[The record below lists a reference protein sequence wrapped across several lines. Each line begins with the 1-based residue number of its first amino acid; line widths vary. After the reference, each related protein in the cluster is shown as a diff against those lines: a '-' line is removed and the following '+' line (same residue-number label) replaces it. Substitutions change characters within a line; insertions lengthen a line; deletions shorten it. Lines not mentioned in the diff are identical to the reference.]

1 MSFRDAASSVRAGIK
16 SGAYQKKTDNFAAF
30 AQGFAPVF
38 AQQMKD
44 KKDLKMAELKTIAEE
59 KRWDRRQAAK
69 AQAEIDKYD
78 KKTLEVATQ
87 VASELG
93 VDPKNTAAMAM
104 ITPFVA
110 GNNNNF
116 KSAYDYLKGEY
127 NWSDLKSTDNS
138 SDTSSAAPPAAPP
151 AAVISQAVGWTDP
164 LSKGEG
170 NDNIDALY
178 NLTKGK
184 LSGKFANYKVS
195 QNTIGAN
202 LDFARKGG
210 ESGYFDSSIG
220 LVEGMPNAGTTPMGK
235 WQFVHS
241 TLEDIANRT
250 NNFTDLG
257 EGFENGLNTIFDAKA
272 QDKIHAWYINDT
284 LNQARK
290 DGTNARDNF
299 VRRLKA
305 RYEAFQKEN
314 PTTGNRFTDQ
324 EILDTVMPFVAS
336 QDKTTWA
343 TGGSW
348 FGTVDYGEGKLV
360 SNDVDVQTD
369 AALLNGAASSS
380 SSLPTRRAVDPLI
393 DQSTGKRYPDTV
405 IMSMAANGNEAAQD
419 YLNSVQRYE
428 AGQIDWT
435 TLKKPEDVDN
445 WISQA
450 TSKQAT
456 ISPELQEQ
464 LTAHKTKLVVKD
476 AAEKLQP
483 IYSMNSTADVLT
495 YKSAWKDTYGEL
507 PIPVHIQTQLDAQ
520 ETYWKTAEK
529 DASRLPSLTP
539 EKAYMQKLQ
548 TLPVWKNLTETQK
561 LDAMAGWKQY
571 TSADMTNPAEVR
583 ESLRIATLIG
593 DSDAVTRLT
602 NLLND
607 DPNLMSKVYVVGE
620 DGVGRL
626 QWVNGKNELATGT
639 QDKPVQIIPWTKEAG
654 QFIQSRT
661 GQMTTSVNAY
671 NKKLGNVFSLANGM
685 SEIIQITRNNPDVLT
700 GTAGIVS
707 SVKSI
712 LTNADTAFGV
722 LSRMTE
728 GDNTVTLSQYEN
740 ALKDE
745 GLLQEGESID
755 GLANQ
760 DLATSILGTEAVA
773 LAQARKILEA
783 KLVIMQFR
791 TGGAEGQSSTAM
803 SNADRVEFFKFLKKF
818 DKGSDLEM
826 VYMDYL
832 QGQLNSLEQDYSNT
846 FSKEKTNAKS
856 QLGFIP
862 DYIFALSPEDAAK
875 QAGPQMLSMYNAIK
889 NRTSL
894 PQNQTLLKPV
904 TDTKPSTENTSIG
917 VPRADPPQAAITDL
931 NTRYAAAKTPEARAL
946 LLKQFQDH
954 FKIDGSQYLTGD
966 K

>member
-93 VDPKNTAAMAM
+93 VDPNNTTAMAM
-104 ITPFVA
+104 ITPFVV
-110 GNNNNF
+110 GTNNNF
-116 KSAYDYLKGEY
+116 KSSYEHLKKHY
-127 NWSDLKSTDNS
+127 NWNSIKSPDAATQAAIPTP
-138 SDTSSAAPPAAPP
+138 TST
-151 AAVISQAVGWTDP
+151 AAVTSQAVGWTDP

-170 NDNIDALY
+170 NDNVDALY

-184 LSGKFANYKVS
+184 LSGKYANYKVS

-250 NNFTDLG
+250 NNFKDLG

-290 DGTNARDNF
+290 DGPNTRRNF
-299 VRRLKA
+299 VSRLKA
-305 RYEAFQKEN
+305 RYEAFKFKN
-314 PTTGNRFTDQ
+314 PDTGKLFTDQ
-324 EILDTVMPFVAS
+324 EILNTVMPFVAS
-336 QDKTTWA
+336 EDKTTWA

-348 FGTVDYGEGKLV
+348 FGTVDYGDGRTV
-360 SNDVDVQTD
+360 SNDVAAQTD
-369 AALLNGAASSS
+369 AALVDGAASSS
-380 SSLPTRRAVDPLI
+380 SFPTRRAVDPLENPR
-393 DQSTGKRYPDTV
+393 TGKRYSDTV
-405 IMSMAANGNEAAQD
+405 IMSMAANGNEAAQN

-464 LTAHKTKLVVKD
+464 LTTHKTKLVVKD

-495 YKSAWKDTYGEL
+495 YKSAWKNTYGEL

-520 ETYWKTAEK
+520 ETYWKAAEK
-529 DASRLPSLTP
+529 DASRLPALTP

-593 DSDAVTRLT
+593 DTDAVTRLT

-626 QWVNGKNELATGT
+626 QWVNGKNELVTGT
-639 QDKPVQIIPWTKEAG
+639 QDKPVQIIRWTKEAG
-654 QFIQSRT
+654 QYIQSRT

-740 ALKDE
+740 ALKGE

-760 DLATSILGTEAVA
+760 DLATSILGTDAVN

-856 QLGFIP
+856 ILGFIP

-875 QAGPQMLSMYNAIK
+875 ESGPQMLSMYNAIK

-894 PQNQTLLKPV
+894 PQNETLLKPV
-904 TDTKPSTENTSIG
+904 TDTKPPKDNTSIEG
-917 VPRADPPQAAITDL
+917 PRADPPQAAITDL
-931 NTRYAAAKTPEARAL
+931 NTRYAAANNPEARAK
-946 LLKQFQDH
+946 LLKQFKDH

>member
-16 SGAYQKKTDNFAAF
+16 SGAYQKKTDNFSAF
-30 AQGFAPVF
+30 AQGFAPIF
-38 AQQMKD
+38 AQGMKD
-44 KKDLKMAELKTIAEE
+44 KKDLKMAEMKTIAEE

-93 VDPKNTAAMAM
+93 VDPSNTAAMAM

-110 GNNNNF
+110 GTNNNF
-116 KSAYDYLKGEY
+116 ASSYEYLKKQY
-127 NWSDLKSTDNS
+127 NWSDITSPDNS
-138 SDTSSAAPPAAPP
+138 SANPPANSTANPP
-151 AAVISQAVGWTDP
+151 AAVTSQAVGWTDA
-164 LSKGEG
+164 LSKGEST
-170 NDNIDALY
+170 DNIDALF
-178 NLTKGK
+178 NQTKNKLTVKY
-184 LSGKFANYKVS
+184 ANYKVS

-210 ESGYFDSSIG
+210 ESGYFDNSIG
-220 LVEGMPNAGTTPMGK
+220 LVEGSPNSGTTPMGK

-250 NNFTDLG
+250 NNFKDLG
-257 EGFENGLNTIFDAKA
+257 EGFENGLDTVFDAKA

-290 DGTNARDNF
+290 DGTNTQGNF

-305 RYEAFQKEN
+305 RYEAFQKKN
-314 PTTGNRFTDQ
+314 PTTGKVFTDQ
-324 EILDTVMPFVAS
+324 EILNTVMPFVAS

-348 FGTVDYGEGKLV
+348 FGTVDYGDGQPV

-393 DQSTGKRYPDTV
+393 DQSTGKRFSDTV

-419 YLNSVQRYE
+419 HLNSVQRYE

-464 LTAHKTKLVVKD
+464 LTAHKTKLVVRD

-529 DASRLPSLTP
+529 DASKPPALTP

-593 DSDAVTRLT
+593 DTDAVTRLT

-639 QDKPVQIIPWTKEAG
+639 QDKPVQFIPWTKEAG

>member
-1 MSFRDAASSVRAGIK
+1 MDTVRP
-16 SGAYQKKTDNFAAF
+16 F
-30 AQGFAPVF
+30 
-38 AQQMKD
+38 
-44 KKDLKMAELKTIAEE
+44 IA
-59 KRWDRRQAAK
+59 
-69 AQAEIDKYD
+69 
-78 KKTLEVATQ
+78 
-87 VASELG
+87 
-93 VDPKNTAAMAM
+93 
-104 ITPFVA
+104 
-110 GNNNNF
+110 
-116 KSAYDYLKGEY
+116 
-127 NWSDLKSTDNS
+127 STDKS
-138 SDTSSAAPPAAPP
+138 
-151 AAVISQAVGWTDP
+151 
-164 LSKGEG
+164 
-170 NDNIDALY
+170 
-178 NLTKGK
+178 
-184 LSGKFANYKVS
+184 
-195 QNTIGAN
+195 
-202 LDFARKGG
+202 
-210 ESGYFDSSIG
+210 
-220 LVEGMPNAGTTPMGK
+220 
-235 WQFVHS
+235 
-241 TLEDIANRT
+241 
-250 NNFTDLG
+250 
-257 EGFENGLNTIFDAKA
+257 
-272 QDKIHAWYINDT
+272 
-284 LNQARK
+284 
-290 DGTNARDNF
+290 
-299 VRRLKA
+299 
-305 RYEAFQKEN
+305 
-314 PTTGNRFTDQ
+314 
-324 EILDTVMPFVAS
+324 
-336 QDKTTWA
+336 TWA
-343 TGGSW
+343 TGGDW
-348 FGTVDYGEGKLV
+348 FGTVGYGDGQPV
-360 SNDVDVQTD
+360 SNDVEVQTD
-369 AALLNGAASSS
+369 AALSAGAARSS

-393 DQSTGKRYPDTV
+393 DQSTGKRYSDTV
-405 IMSMAANGNEAAQD
+405 IMSMAANGNKDAQD

-435 TLKKPEDVDN
+435 TLNKPEDVDN

-464 LTAHKTKLVVKD
+464 LTTHKTKLVVKD

-495 YKSAWKDTYGEL
+495 YKSAWKNAYREL

-520 ETYWKTAEK
+520 ETYWKAAEK
-529 DASRLPSLTP
+529 DASRLPVLTP

-626 QWVNGKNELATGT
+626 QWVNGKNELVTGT
-639 QDKPVQIIPWTKEAG
+639 QDKPVQIILLTKEAG
-654 QFIQSRT
+654 QYIQSRT

-685 SEIIQITRNNPDVLT
+685 SEIIQITKNNPDVLT

-740 ALKDE
+740 ALKGE

-760 DLATSILGTEAVA
+760 DLATSILGTDAVK

-846 FSKEKTNAKS
+846 FSKEKKNAKS

-875 QAGPQMLSMYNAIK
+875 ESGPQMLSMYNAIK

-894 PQNQTLLKPV
+894 PQNETLLTPVTEIKPV
-904 TDTKPSTENTSIG
+904 DDTASIQ
-917 VPRADPPQAAITDL
+917 VPRADEIQIPANMIEKFKTAIVGL
-931 NTRYAAAKTPEARAL
+931 NGAEL
-946 LLKQFQDH
+946 QEQ
-954 FKIDGSQYLTGD
+954 IDFFDTAFGPNAHKKYMPTAGVE
-966 K
+966 